1 MIERENSMCDIINT
15 TQNAQIGSHDNS
27 FVAQQINNYGVPVEQ
42 MPGMI
47 IEATFKLFH
56 QYFPQLQKEALEEVH
71 QMLEE
76 KIRAIPPE
84 NIVPPAA
91 RIAIPALQNAS
102 ITEEHDIRELYAN
115 LLASSMNKVVKDGV
129 HPAYVEIIKQLS
141 PDEAKILYYLKNNP
155 IVPIINLRAENK
167 EHGGVTV
174 VSNFTNI
181 GSRIGCENPNRM
193 DEYLDNIERLGL
205 VKNMG
210 ELASLTDKTLYKP
223 LEEDPY
229 ILWQMNE
236 IKENTEL
243 YVPKIKQGYVEL
255 TNFGKAFCQLC
266 CVIDDAITVVIK

>member
-1 MIERENSMCDIINT
+1 MCDTVNT
-15 TQNAQIGSHDNS
+15 TQNAQFGSHDNS
-27 FVAQQINNYGVPVEQ
+27 FVAQEINNYGVPVEQ
-42 MPGMI
+42 VPGMI
-47 IEATFKLFH
+47 IDATFKLFH

-71 QMLEE
+71 QMLEA
-76 KIRAIPPE
+76 KLKSIPPE

-102 ITEEHDIRELYAN
+102 ITEERNIRELYAN
-115 LLASSMNKVVKDGV
+115 LLSNSMNKVVKDGV

-141 PDEAKILYYLKNNP
+141 PDEAKILYYMKNHP
-155 IVPIINLRAENK
+155 TIPIINLRAENQ

-174 VSNFTNI
+174 VSNFTNV
-181 GSRIGCENPNRM
+181 GCLVGCENSNRT

-229 ILWQMNE
+229 ILWQMDE
-236 IKENTEL
+236 IRRNTIL
-243 YVPKIKQGYVEL
+243 NIPKIKQGYVEL
-255 TNFGKAFCQLC
+255 TNFGKSFCQLC
-266 CVIDDAITVVIK
+266 CAINNMITVVIK